1 MPLRRVRLLFALVGV
16 AEAALLP
23 FLPIVLHERGLSAA
37 EIGATLAAAALVGF
51 VAAPLW
57 GYVADRHLGPQRA
70 LVVGALSAAVASV
83 PLPFVS
89 GFVALTGVV
98 VAVTAARSSIASLA
112 DAIALEQLSGTTRS
126 DYGRVRLWMSIG
138 WAIAACIWGL
148 VLQTGTL
155 HLLPVLYAGGLIGV
169 AAAARGIGGV
179 RVIHERAPR
188 GARRAMVR
196 GLATFLVSLLLLY
209 AAFSATFSF
218 VAVRI
223 AELGGGLFVIGV
235 AAALQAVAEVPV
247 MRATPRL
254 SRAVGHRALYVAGA
268 FFVALACIAWALIDD
283 RLVIALVKL
292 IAGVGF
298 ALVYIGSVLIVDDL
312 APPSL
317 RGTGQGFAKAVSF
330 GLAPIVGTLAGGAIY
345 GYVGP
350 RALFLV
356 SAAAAIC
363 AGASVW
369 AVAARVRRTEVAL
382 AAREARL

>member
-23 FLPIVLHERGLSAA
+23 FLPIVLHDRGLSAA
-37 EIGATLAAAALVGF
+37 EIGAALSAAALVGF

-70 LVVGALSAAVASV
+70 LVVGALSAAVVTV
-83 PLPFVS
+83 PLPFAS
-89 GFVALTGVV
+89 GFVALTGIVV
-98 VAVTAARSSIASLA
+98 VVTAARSSIASLA
-112 DAIALEQLSGTTRS
+112 DAIALEELSGTTRS
-126 DYGRVRLWMSIG
+126 NYGRVRLWMSVG
-138 WAIAACIWGL
+138 WAIAACVWGL

-155 HLLPVLYAGGLIGV
+155 HLLPALYAVGLVGV
-169 AAAARGIGGV
+169 AITARGIGGA

-188 GARRAMVR
+188 GARRAMLR
-196 GLATFLVSLLLLY
+196 RLATFLVSLFLLY

-254 SRAVGHRALYVAGA
+254 SRAFGHRALYVAGA
-268 FFVALACIAWALIDD
+268 FFVALACVAWALIDD
-283 RLVIALVKL
+283 KLVIALVKL

-312 APPSL
+312 VPPSL

-345 GYVGP
+345 GYAGP

-356 SAAAAIC
+356 SAAAAVG
-363 AGASVW
+363 AGAAVW
-369 AVAARVRRTEVAL
+369 AAAARVRRAEVPV
-382 AAREARL
+382 AAGEGQL